1 MELGKIRRSYL
12 AEPVVETINKKYLMS
27 ESVLRVGMLLL
38 PLLKFRNYLQVF
50 IHDYEFFMIL
60 RSFSVSFSPIRTLS
74 MIRTCVMASLTKHRI
89 AA

>member
-27 ESVLRVGMLLL
+27 ELVLRVGMLLL

-60 RSFSVSFSPIRTLS
+60 RSFSVSFNPIRTLS
-74 MIRTCVMASLTKHRI
+74 MIRTRVMASLTKHRI